1 MSTRRGFIQKTIQ
14 GAALATSGGMLWSYL
29 VLQNARAAPLAL
41 RPPGALAD
49 KDFNALC
56 IKCGRCVDACP
67 YDTLKLAAVADRAP
81 LGTPY
86 FEPRMVP
93 CYLCH
98 DIPCKNACPTGA
110 LSPELEDV
118 MQSRMGLAFIDTEHC
133 LSWQGLR
140 CEICYRVCPLREKAI
155 SVETRR
161 RGLSKH
167 AMLLPV
173 VHSGDCTGCGIC
185 EGACPTEVAAIR
197 VMPSHLIQGKIGDHY
212 RLGWKH
218 LGGVPETAPP
228 TDGAEGSTEGAPTP
242 AEVPGLDYLNQQ
254 DL

>member
-41 RPPGALAD
+41 RPPGALAEE
-49 KDFNALC
+49 DFNALC

-86 FEPRMVP
+86 FEPRQIP
-93 CYLCH
+93 CYLCP
-98 DIPCKNACPTGA
+98 DIPCQKACPTGA
-110 LSPELEDV
+110 LDPALEDV
-118 MQSRMGLAFIDTEHC
+118 MQSRMGLAFIDTENC

-155 SVETRR
+155 TVETRR

-185 EGACPTEVAAIR
+185 EGACPTELAAIR
-197 VMPSHLIQGKIGDHY
+197 VFPAHLIQGKIGDHY
-212 RLGWKH
+212 RLGWRH
-218 LGGVPETAPP
+218 RVLDPPADQPPEPSEPP
-228 TDGAEGSTEGAPTP
+228 AVGAPGP
-242 AEVPGLDYLNQQ
+242 ARVPGVDYLNE
-254 DL
+254 LEL